1 MTPDEINAELRRIES
16 LTPVAPEQVLP
27 ELEHLHDFA
36 VQAVGSLSEEE
47 TAACADEIG
56 EMFSVI
62 STAMTFARKWGN
74 RTEEVTRLL
83 AAADPVLQEYV
94 IDLSRVA
101 TAGS

>member
-16 LTPVAPEQVLP
+16 LAPVAPEQVLP
-27 ELEHLHDFA
+27 ELEHLNDFA
-36 VQAVGSLSEEE
+36 AQVVDGLSDEA
-47 TAACADEIG
+47 TVACADEIA
-56 EMFSVI
+56 EMFDVI
-62 STAMTFARKWGN
+62 ASAMTFARKWGN